1 MKAHEPGSSLP
12 MGGSADLSARA
23 DNYSRNVLQLYW
35 QHAIVSCYWS
45 VVGLPSRLNLD
56 EHCSL
61 ELRKKL
67 NLGYAR
73 PVVLS
78 GSPPPCMRGGSG
90 LYGRQHTTRRGGA
103 AGSRPMATFAT
114 KAIKKSLCESAFRRV
129 PVQIICKKIIA
140 L

>member
-78 GSPPPCMRGGSG
+78 GSPPPCMRGGAG

-114 KAIKKSLCESAFRRV
+114 KAIKNLCVNLHFVAFQFKSSVKRLS
-129 PVQIICKKIIA
+129 P
-140 L
+140 